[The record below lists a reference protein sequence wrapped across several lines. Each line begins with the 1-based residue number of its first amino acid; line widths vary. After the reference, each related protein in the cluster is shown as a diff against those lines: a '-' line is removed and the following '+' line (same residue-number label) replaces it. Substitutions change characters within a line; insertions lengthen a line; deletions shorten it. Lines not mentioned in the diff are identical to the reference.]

1 MSLHDKIKYFPINS
15 ITSIITMLFVSSLGF
30 AQEKKGTIGA
40 EEVNVVKSF
49 SPTVSDAFK
58 IKETPMLDDKGN
70 AQKETVKY
78 TVLPF
83 PVASTFT
90 PAKGVAASV
99 EKSKAQRLFENY
111 AT

>member
-1 MSLHDKIKYFPINS
+1 MNIQDKVKSFSSNS
-15 ITSIITMLFVSSLGF
+15 ITSVITMLFVFSLGF

-83 PVASTFT
+83 
-90 PAKGVAASV
+90 
-99 EKSKAQRLFENY
+99 LF
-111 AT
+111 